1 MKRQPEED
9 HVFSCPYC
17 FSQISL
23 RIDFTG
29 GERQSF
35 TYDCEVCCQPI
46 VVSIELDSDGIL
58 SFNADKE
65 S

>member
-1 MKRQPEED
+1 MKHSPEED
-9 HVFSCPYC
+9 HLFNCPYC
-17 FSQISL
+17 VGEISL
-23 RIDFTG
+23 RIDLSG
-29 GERQSF
+29 GNTQTF

-46 VVSIELDSDGIL
+46 VISLELDSDGIL